1 MAISFKN
8 VGTIKEIG
16 STYAEQNRSLIPIGV
31 KTPLVLDASTNNIF
45 AMHTDVRAQVAD
57 NLRNLVQTNW
67 GERLALTDYGANLNP
82 LVTEFSSKQAF
93 DQEAIIRINTAVEKW
108 MPFLELIDYDSVPD
122 FEDNEFVGKIRIK
135 ISYGIPTIGVAQDVV
150 EVFLFII

>member
-1 MAISFKN
+1 MTISFKN

-16 STYAEQNRSLIPIGV
+16 STYAEQNRSLTPIGV
-31 KTPLVLDASTNNIF
+31 KTPLILDASTNNIF

-67 GERLALTDYGANLNP
+67 GERLALTDYGANLSP
-82 LVTEFSSKQAF
+82 LVTEFSSKQSF

-108 MPFLELIDYDSVPD
+108 MPFLELIDFESIPD
-122 FEDNEFVGKIRIK
+122 FEDNEFVGKIKIQ
-135 ISYGIPTIGVAQDVV
+135 ISYGIPTIGVTRDVV
-150 EVFLFII
+150 EISLFVI